1 MTPPQTLPALRTPSR
16 SAESVLTTRW
26 ARVFVPTLSDLFFL
40 AILVWLFMSSGAAGW
55 QGLLLDGDAG
65 WHIRTG
71 QYILDHHNVPHQDL
85 YSFSKPG
92 APWYAWEWG
101 SDVLF
106 GWLERLAGLK
116 GVVLFTGVV
125 LAGFATTLIRRM
137 VWRGVHL
144 FVAVG
149 IALLSVGSAS
159 IHFLARP
166 HIFTLLFLSIS
177 VWMVESDREKQSNR
191 IWLLIPLTMV
201 WTNLHGGF
209 LALIALLGLC
219 AVGTALEAWSAK
231 EAWGGLWWRSAARY
245 AALAAA
251 CAAASLVN
259 PYGYRLHTHMAAYLR
274 SDWIK
279 SVIQEFMSPTFRNE
293 NMLQFEALLMIGLIA
308 AGGLVRRKSIVEALW
323 IVFFAH
329 MALASVRHVPVYVTV
344 VGPAVAYEVAGWWKA
359 WSRGAVKQSLPA
371 IFNQLAADW
380 APAFRRTSIW
390 PCAVVVGLTL
400 TGAPIR
406 WPKDFPEID
415 FPTQL
420 VHDHAAEILSSR
432 VLTTDQWADYLIY
445 VDPRQKV
452 FVDGRSDFYGPEL
465 GNPYLRLIN
474 GGPDWRDLVQKYD
487 FNLVL
492 LPKDLALVQLLET
505 QPDWRVAA
513 DDGKRIILVRTSA
526 SVPSTGNF
534 GAEPRF

>member
-1 MTPPQTLPALRTPSR
+1 MTPPQTLAALRAPAR
-16 SAESVLTTRW
+16 SAESVLTARW

-55 QGLLLDGDAG
+55 QGLLVDGDAG

-71 QYILDHHNVPHQDL
+71 QYILDHHSVPHRDL

-101 SDVLF
+101 SDVVF
-106 GWLERLAGLK
+106 GWLERVAGLK

-125 LAGFATTLIRRM
+125 LAGFATSLIRRM

-149 IALLSVGSAS
+149 VALLSVGAAS

-166 HIFTLLFLSIS
+166 HIFTLLFLSIA
-177 VWMVESDREKQSNR
+177 VWMVECDREKQSNR
-191 IWLLIPLTMV
+191 IWLLVPLTIV

-231 EAWGGLWWRSAARY
+231 EAWGGLWWRRAARY
-245 AALAAA
+245 LALGAA
-251 CAAASLVN
+251 CSVASLVN
-259 PYGYRLHTHMAAYLR
+259 PYGYRLHTHMVAYLR
-274 SDWIK
+274 SDWIRT
-279 SVIQEFMSPTFRNE
+279 VVQEFMSPSFRTE

-308 AGGLVRRKSIVEALW
+308 AAGLVRRKSIVEAVW

-329 MALASVRHVPVYVTV
+329 LALASVRHVPVYVTV
-344 VGPAVAYEVAGWWKA
+344 VGPVVAYEVATWWKA

-390 PCAVVVGLTL
+390 PSAVVVGLAL
-400 TGAPIR
+400 TGAAIH

-415 FPTQL
+415 FPTGI
-420 VHDHAAEILSSR
+420 VHAHAAEILSAR

-474 GGPDWRDLVQKYD
+474 GGPDWRDLVKKYD

-505 QPDWRVAA
+505 QPEWRITAQ
-513 DDGKRIILVRTSA
+513 DDKRILLARTA
-526 SVPSTGNF
+526 PSVPSTGNF

>member
-1 MTPPQTLPALRTPSR
+1 MTPPQTLPALRAPSR
-16 SAESVLTTRW
+16 SAESVLTARW
-26 ARVFVPTLSDLFFL
+26 ARVLVPTLSDLFFL
-40 AILVWLFMSSGAAGW
+40 AILVWLFLSSGAAGW
-55 QGLLLDGDAG
+55 QGLLFDGDAG

-71 QYILDHHNVPHQDL
+71 QYILDHHSVPHQDL

-101 SDVLF
+101 SDVVF
-106 GWLERLAGLK
+106 GWLERVAGLK

-125 LAGFATTLIRRM
+125 LAAFATTLIRRM

-144 FVAVG
+144 FVALGV
-149 IALLSVGSAS
+149 ALLSVGSAS

-166 HIFTLLFLSIS
+166 HIFTLLFLSIA

-191 IWLLIPLTMV
+191 IWLLVPLTIV

-219 AVGTALEAWSAK
+219 AVGTALEAFSVK

-245 AALAAA
+245 TALAAA

-259 PYGYRLHTHMAAYLR
+259 PYGYHLHTHMLAYLR

-279 SVIQEFMSPTFRNE
+279 TVIQEFMSPSFRDE
-293 NMLQFEALLMIGLIA
+293 NMMQFEALLIIGLIA
-308 AGGLVRRKSIVEALW
+308 AGGMIRRKAIVEALW

-329 MALASVRHVPVYVTV
+329 LALASVRHVPVYATV
-344 VGPAVAYEVAGWWKA
+344 VAPVVAYEVAGWWKA
-359 WSRGAVKQSLPA
+359 WSRGAVRKSLPA

-380 APAFRRTSIW
+380 APAFRRTSLW
-390 PCAVVVGLTL
+390 PCAVVTGLVL
-400 TGAPIR
+400 SGAPIR
-406 WPKDFPEID
+406 WPKDFPEIN
-415 FPTQL
+415 FPTQI
-420 VHDHAAEILSSR
+420 VHDHASQILASR

-445 VDPRQKV
+445 VDPKQKV

-474 GGPDWRDLVQKYD
+474 GGPDWRDLVKKYD

-505 QPDWRVAA
+505 QPEWRVTAQ
-513 DDGKRIILVRTSA
+513 DDKRILLARTSA
-526 SVPSTGNF
+526 SVPSTGDF

>member
-1 MTPPQTLPALRTPSR
+1 MTPPQILPALRAPSR
-16 SAESVLTTRW
+16 SAESVLTARW
-26 ARVFVPTLSDLFFL
+26 ARVLVPTLSDLFFL

-71 QYILDHHNVPHQDL
+71 QYILDHHSVPHQDL

-116 GVVLFTGVV
+116 GVVLFTGVL

-149 IALLSVGSAS
+149 VALLSVGSAS

-166 HIFTLLFLSIS
+166 HIFTLLFLSIA
-177 VWMVESDREKQSNR
+177 VWMVECDREKQSNR
-191 IWLLIPLTMV
+191 IWLLVPLTIV

-209 LALIALLGLC
+209 LALIAVLGLC

-245 AALAAA
+245 LALAAA
-251 CAAASLVN
+251 CASASLVN
-259 PYGYRLHTHMAAYLR
+259 PYGYHLHTHMAAYLR

-279 SVIQEFMSPTFRNE
+279 TVIQEFMSPTFRNE

-308 AGGLVRRKSIVEALW
+308 AGGLVRRKAIVEALW

-344 VGPAVAYEVAGWWKA
+344 VGPVVAYEVAGWWKA
-359 WSRGAVKQSLPA
+359 WSRGAVKKSLPA

-380 APAFRRTSIW
+380 APAFRRTSLW
-390 PCAVVVGLTL
+390 PCAVVTGLVL
-400 TGAPIR
+400 TGAPIK

-415 FPTQL
+415 FPTQI
-420 VHDHAAEILSSR
+420 VHDHAAEILASR

-445 VDPRQKV
+445 VDPRQRV

-474 GGPDWRDLVQKYD
+474 GGPDWRDLVKKYD

-505 QPDWRVAA
+505 QPEWRVTAQ
-513 DDGKRIILVRTSA
+513 DDKRILLVRTA
-526 SVPSTGNF
+526 PSVPSTGNF
-534 GAEPRF
+534 SAEPRF

>member
-71 QYILDHHNVPHQDL
+71 QYILDHHSVPHQDL

-106 GWLERLAGLK
+106 GWLERFAGLK

-191 IWLLIPLTMV
+191 IWLLIPLTIV

-245 AALAAA
+245 ATLAAA
-251 CAAASLVN
+251 CGAASLVN

-308 AGGLVRRKSIVEALW
+308 AGGLIRRKSIVEALW

-359 WSRGAVKQSLPA
+359 WSHGAVKKSLPA

-390 PCAVVVGLTL
+390 PCAVVVGLAL

-415 FPTQL
+415 FPTQI

-452 FVDGRSDFYGPEL
+452 FIDGRSDFYGPEL
-465 GNPYLRLIN
+465 GDPYLRLIN
-474 GGPDWRDLVQKYD
+474 GGPDWRDLVKKYD
-487 FNLVL
+487 FDLVL

-505 QPDWRVAA
+505 QPDWRVTA
-513 DDGKRIILVRTSA
+513 DDGKRILLVRTSA
-526 SVPSTGNF
+526 SVPVTGNF